1 MDFIHEQLKS
11 ESKLSAVCERV
22 LDRCLAPTAGG
33 EGCDNMTMI
42 LVQIKKPVPSGAS
55 PDDEPSASSEKL
67 PSSDDVIAETKL
79 AECGSSS

>member
-1 MDFIHEQLKS
+1 
-11 ESKLSAVCERV
+11 
-22 LDRCLAPTAGG
+22 
-33 EGCDNMTMI
+33 MTMI